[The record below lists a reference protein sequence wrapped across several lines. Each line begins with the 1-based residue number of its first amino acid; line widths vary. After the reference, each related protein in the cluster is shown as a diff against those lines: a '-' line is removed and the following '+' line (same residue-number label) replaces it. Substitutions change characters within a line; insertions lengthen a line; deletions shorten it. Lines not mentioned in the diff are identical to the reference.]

1 MDMIKKRQIELDQG
15 INKDRFDLMTILL
28 QDEVFQNNY
37 DMIID
42 ETLTFFAAGSTT
54 TAAVVANLIQ
64 YLAMVPND
72 EKRLREEMKTIFKN
86 WGQSN
91 EELAEEINLDSGE
104 ELNFLKMCFNESLR
118 LEPPVP
124 FSSTVTITE
133 DQTLGE
139 IKVKAGERIVIN
151 VHQMHHNKEEWI

>member
-1 MDMIKKRQIELDQG
+1 
-15 INKDRFDLMTILL
+15 
-28 QDEVFQNNY
+28 
-37 DMIID
+37 
-42 ETLTFFAAGSTT
+42 
-54 TAAVVANLIQ
+54 
-64 YLAMVPND
+64 MVPND
-72 EKRLREEMKTIFKN
+72 EKKLREEMKTIFKN

-133 DQTLGE
+133 DQ
-139 IKVKAGERIVIN
+139 
-151 VHQMHHNKEEWI
+151 